1 MDGDFKSSHER
12 EPQDPDTLLM
22 SRFAAGDGRAFDEL
36 FQRNAAR
43 VYRMA
48 FRFVGRPDDANDVVQ
63 EAFLRVLLA
72 RSTWTPRAKFSTW
85 LYRIVV
91 NLCLNELRRRKAI
104 SWVSLDAPVA
114 EEAGEPPAP
123 LPTADTC
130 HAGHLLLKRERV
142 AAVREAVQ
150 SLPADQRMAVV
161 LHRYEGLSYKEIAQ
175 AMGRSVSSVESL
187 LHRAKQTLREKL
199 RPWVGD

>member
-1 MDGDFKSSHER
+1 
-12 EPQDPDTLLM
+12 M
-22 SRFAAGDGRAFDEL
+22 SRFAAGDERAFDEL

-43 VYRMA
+43 VYRIA
-48 FRFVGRPDDANDVVQ
+48 LRFVGRPDDADDVVQ
-63 EAFLRVLLA
+63 EVFLHVLLA
-72 RSTWTPRAKFSTW
+72 RSTWAPKAKLSTW

-91 NLCLNELRRRKAI
+91 NLCLNQLRRRKALNC
-104 SWVSLDAPVA
+104 VSLEAPVTGEAGDAPA
-114 EEAGEPPAP
+114 RLPP
-123 LPTADTC
+123 ADTC
-130 HAGHLLLKRERV
+130 HARHLLLKKERV

-187 LHRAKQTLREKL
+187 LHRAKQALREKL
-199 RPWVGD
+199 RPWVAD